1 MEGGKKKK
9 KKCSFSFAKCIWGK
23 LWTANGDGRVML
35 ETGDILRWMCK
46 MRKGIFYSKQLD
58 AGMDLV
64 LTGTHTK
71 IRERKENKKRN
82 ESVSHVLETSQ

>member
-1 MEGGKKKK
+1 
-9 KKCSFSFAKCIWGK
+9 
-23 LWTANGDGRVML
+23 
-35 ETGDILRWMCK
+35 

-64 LTGTHTK
+64 LIGTHTK

-82 ESVSHVLETSQ
+82 ESASHVLETSQ